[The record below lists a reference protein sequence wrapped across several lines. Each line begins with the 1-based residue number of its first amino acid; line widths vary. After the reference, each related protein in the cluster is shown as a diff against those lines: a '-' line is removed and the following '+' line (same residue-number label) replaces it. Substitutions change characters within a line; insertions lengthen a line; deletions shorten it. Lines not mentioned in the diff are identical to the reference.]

1 MSNKRHHVIN
11 HFYILWFIFLPH
23 LVLAENSFSSNVPDE
38 FKDSIYDVPLAVRME
53 VNDHYFSDALITLS
67 KNNIIKLINLENS
80 FEKSKFN
87 DADKKIERRI
97 MDGIALGSCNTDC
110 VGIVKIEYDPNTSL
124 LAIYTDKANSV
135 SPKSTSFSIPENGA
149 TGLVLLSNFSGTKTD
164 KNEAAYSYI
173 GSAAT
178 NIGAWTGYSN
188 FNISQNAGADTV
200 YVLKDIYGQID
211 LEHEQLKIGFF
222 TPDYTLSGGTYAALS
237 NKSVS
242 GLFGVS
248 YGTHERFGQYGGSA
262 SLIPLTVTANQNGYI
277 EVYKS
282 NQLVGTF
289 PVKAGIQSIPTEGFP
304 DGIYSVDVK
313 LYENG
318 RLVSTSSSEINKAIG
333 FYGSPFKY
341 KFFAGKESYI
351 GSPSFKKQNESL
363 VQGGSLSYLVNSKL
377 NIGATLLHD
386 DDEVN
391 SALSF
396 SFDASNELRFY
407 NNIYH
412 SSQGEYGGEAQV
424 MYGVNGFYSS
434 FSTSYDSYGDDV
446 DSDYTSS
453 VSNKESFRSNLTL
466 SGNLDRD
473 QIYATISYDHL
484 SNDKNISF
492 GINYNLDDYLPL
504 GSYLTASVNNS
515 IVNGASAW
523 GGTVNISVPIKMGS
537 NGTSYASI
545 GFASQRDSFGKIDNA
560 LIADYSN
567 AYVDGVVRNV
577 SVNGSVSDEYINGTL
592 SGTLHTDH
600 TLANGYYSVSQSK
613 SEQISSSSNSVGI
626 NLNNA
631 LVLGPGAAVLSGGNG
646 LGLSN
651 TGVLI
656 DVESSYDDGGLV
668 AQVEGVGEV
677 KLKPGSN
684 FIPIQP
690 YKNSVISYELSGGG
704 DHGGA
709 TFSPLS
715 DKVNLYPGGVAV
727 KKVNVMRT
735 VTVLGRI
742 VDVDNN
748 VLNGIEIRNHAG
760 FAIPESDGIF
770 VLELSVENPQMTVF
784 RKDTVLCNIDYSQQV
799 KSGNSMLINAG
810 NLKCESTT

>member
-1 MSNKRHHVIN
+1 M
-11 HFYILWFIFLPH
+11 
-23 LVLAENSFSSNVPDE
+23 
-38 FKDSIYDVPLAVRME
+38 
-53 VNDHYFSDALITLS
+53 
-67 KNNIIKLINLENS
+67 
-80 FEKSKFN
+80 
-87 DADKKIERRI
+87 
-97 MDGIALGSCNTDC
+97 
-110 VGIVKIEYDPNTSL
+110 
-124 LAIYTDKANSV
+124 
-135 SPKSTSFSIPENGA
+135 
-149 TGLVLLSNFSGTKTD
+149 
-164 KNEAAYSYI
+164 
-173 GSAAT
+173 
-178 NIGAWTGYSN
+178 
-188 FNISQNAGADTV
+188 
-200 YVLKDIYGQID
+200 
-211 LEHEQLKIGFF
+211 
-222 TPDYTLSGGTYAALS
+222 
-237 NKSVS
+237 
-242 GLFGVS
+242 
-248 YGTHERFGQYGGSA
+248 
-262 SLIPLTVTANQNGYI
+262 
-277 EVYKS
+277 
-282 NQLVGTF
+282 
-289 PVKAGIQSIPTEGFP
+289 
-304 DGIYSVDVK
+304 
-313 LYENG
+313 
-318 RLVSTSSSEINKAIG
+318 
-333 FYGSPFKY
+333 
-341 KFFAGKESYI
+341 
-351 GSPSFKKQNESL
+351 
-363 VQGGSLSYLVNSKL
+363 NSKL